1 MIEGVSLRPSKKL
14 IDRFTAA
21 GGTACGVLLVV
32 SNEEVHKNMLLKR
45 GFMTGNKG
53 AEEKKLKSFDRVR
66 LIQDEMTRSAKE
78 SGWVMIE
85 QRVDPDPL
93 DVVADELFKASA
105 CRMKDALIDELE
117 EDCVLNFKSAAA
129 SKPAINDLVR
139 AEKEHLEV
147 VEAEELKEQ
156 LEI

>member
-1 MIEGVSLRPSKKL
+1 
-14 IDRFTAA
+14 
-21 GGTACGVLLVV
+21 
-32 SNEEVHKNMLLKR
+32 
-45 GFMTGNKG
+45 
-53 AEEKKLKSFDRVR
+53 
-66 LIQDEMTRSAKE
+66 
-78 SGWVMIE
+78 MIE

-117 EDCVLNFKSAAA
+117 EDCVLNFKSAAE